1 MRLALFF
8 GGDKLAGKIIKTNVG
23 EGFMPSIR
31 WAAGESILGNILD
44 IWKLCLYNIKIKEI
58 LMPQISLY
66 IDEPTLKKVENAAMR
81 QKVSI
86 SKWVAEQIRSRV
98 DPVYPVDYE
107 SLFGSIDDDTFT
119 EPEDV
124 APSSDTARE
133 NL

>member
-1 MRLALFF
+1 
-8 GGDKLAGKIIKTNVG
+8 
-23 EGFMPSIR
+23 
-31 WAAGESILGNILD
+31 
-44 IWKLCLYNIKIKEI
+44 
-58 LMPQISLY
+58 MPQISLY

-98 DPVYPVDYE
+98 DPVYPFDYE

-119 EPEDV
+119 EPEDI
-124 APSSDTARE
+124 ASRSDTARE